1 MFPGIYLEGCGRGCG
16 TIGIAMY
23 LFGGDFSW
31 EKLLLGGG
39 SWQWLCG
46 NLLEVGLLRER
57 SSVCG

>member
-46 NLLEVGLLRER
+46 NLLEVGLL
-57 SSVCG
+57 